1 MSELQDLVVR
11 AELSKTIHRK
21 ETSVRKML
29 KAEGVLKTELKE
41 TREKRE
47 GLAAEVDSLIS
58 HLESLGG
65 SVPEDNDEA

>member
-21 ETSVRKML
+21 EASLRKML
-29 KAEGVLKTELKE
+29 KTEGFLKGELKTI
-41 TREKRE
+41 REKHE
-47 GLAAEVDSLIS
+47 ALAAEINSLIS

-65 SVPEDNDEA
+65 SVPEDDDEA

>member
-29 KAEGVLKTELKE
+29 KTEGVLKAEFKE

-47 GLAAEVDSLIS
+47 ILASEVDSLIS

-65 SVPEDNDEA
+65 PVPKDNDEA

>member
-21 ETSVRKML
+21 EASLRKAL
-29 KAEGVLKTELKE
+29 KTEGVLKTELKAI
-41 TREKRE
+41 REKRE
-47 GLAAEVDSLIS
+47 ALAAEINSLIS

-65 SVPEDNDEA
+65 SVPEDDDEA

>member
-21 ETSVRKML
+21 ETSLRKML
-29 KAEGVLKTELKE
+29 KTEGVLKAELKE
-41 TREKRE
+41 IREKRE
-47 GLAAEVDSLIS
+47 ALAAEINSLMS

-65 SVPEDNDEA
+65 SVVVDNDEA

>member
-21 ETSVRKML
+21 EASLRKTL
-29 KAEGVLKTELKE
+29 KTEGVLKTELKE

-47 GLAAEVDSLIS
+47 ALAAEINSLVS

>member
-21 ETSVRKML
+21 EASLRKML
-29 KAEGVLKTELKE
+29 KTEDFLKGELKTI
-41 TREKRE
+41 REKRE
-47 GLAAEVDSLIS
+47 ALAAEINSLIS

-65 SVPEDNDEA
+65 SVPEDDDEA